1 MSLFFL
7 ACVFLYSKLRMS
19 YLTHLTAKTTVCAI
33 CAQNGP
39 TCCQLGQAKPTFSF
53 PISGVEKE
61 AISACDRWQD
71 TCFTV
76 RAANS
81 TRFLSRLK
89 NLFPNDLDRIQVL
102 YPEHG
107 RHEHLS
113 TDGQGRCIFLGLLG
127 CLLPGKARPLY
138 CRIFPFW
145 VIGSR
150 VAFFPFEFCQ
160 AQKGARSVNKVM
172 MTFKNEHFPDIFSI
186 PRVARRLAVR

>member
-1 MSLFFL
+1 
-7 ACVFLYSKLRMS
+7 MS

-39 TCCQLGQAKPTFSF
+39 TCCQLGQDKPDFSF

-71 TCFTV
+71 TCFAV

-138 CRIFPFW
+138 CRLFPFW
-145 VIGSR
+145 VIGGR

-172 MTFKNEHFPDIFSI
+172 RRLKMNTSQIFSLYHEL
-186 PRVARRLAVR
+186 RNAWLLDE

>member
-1 MSLFFL
+1 M
-7 ACVFLYSKLRMS
+7 A
-19 YLTHLTAKTTVCAI
+19 HLIRFTAKTTVCAI

-39 TCCQLGQAKPTFSF
+39 TCCQLGQEKPNFSF
-53 PISGVEKE
+53 PITGVEKE
-61 AISACDRWQD
+61 TISACDGWQD
-71 TCFTV
+71 TGFTV

-113 TDGQGRCIFLGLLG
+113 TDGQGCCIFLGLLG

-138 CRIFPFW
+138 CKLFPFW
-145 VIGSR
+145 VIGGR
-150 VAFFPFEFCQ
+150 VAFFPFESCQ
-160 AQKGARSVNKVM
+160 AQKGTKSLNKV
-172 MTFKNEHFPDIFSI
+172 K
-186 PRVARRLAVR
+186 RRLKMNTS